1 VATSN
6 HYLRAAK
13 GFARWLVNN
22 ERLYRNP
29 LISLSLL
36 NTRTDRRH
44 DRRALSQEEFRRL
57 IEAAETG
64 PPIEGVPG
72 RDRAILYLLA
82 AWTGLRRGELGSLT
96 KRSFRLDADPP
107 TVKVE
112 AAYSKRRREDVVI
125 LHPSIADRV
134 RRYLARGE
142 FASKEVLFPICHQ
155 SSGLY
160 RKSSKMI
167 QLDLAAARNQ
177 WLYELDDRSEGERSD
192 FLAYKNQEG
201 KYADFHCLRHT
212 FITNLCRA
220 NVSPKIA
227 QTLARH
233 SDIQLTMNVYT
244 HVDREEQV
252 AAIGKLDGLG

>member
-1 VATSN
+1 
-6 HYLRAAK
+6 
-13 GFARWLVNN
+13 
-22 ERLYRNP
+22 LYRNP

-72 RDRAILYLLA
+72 RDRAMLYLLA
-82 AWTGLRRGELGSLT
+82 AWTGLRKSELGSLT
-96 KRSFRLDADPP
+96 PRSFRLDADPP

-134 RRYLARGE
+134 KRYLARGE
-142 FASKEVLFPICHQ
+142 FASKELLFPICHQ

-177 WLYELDDRSEGERSD
+177 LEATGQFCSAVRFKGAALGMGDSFSIVKVEGHWKRSTFPR
-192 FLAYKNQEG
+192 G
-201 KYADFHCLRHT
+201 KVGSSRLCYLRE
-212 FITNLCRA
+212 
-220 NVSPKIA
+220 SP
-227 QTLARH
+227 
-233 SDIQLTMNVYT
+233 
-244 HVDREEQV
+244 
-252 AAIGKLDGLG
+252 